1 MLKEFGYQR
10 DRAVPNNIIVE
21 LKSVNNWRHLLYDGF
36 IFSDVLSPKKGIK
49 TS

>member
-21 LKSVNNWRHLLYDGF
+21 LKSVNNWRHLLYNGF
-36 IFSDVLSPKKGIK
+36 IVSDVISPRQGINI
-49 TS
+49 S